1 MRLAH
6 LPFIAAALAVASTAA
21 AHSWQLSSVV
31 GTIDPATVRC
41 DDHGCTATLRAER
54 VQLQYDRFDRRE
66 DAVEL
71 TVPTRAV
78 LGGRGETWA
87 DPRAAL
93 LALGDAPVRARGEL
107 DWLGDRGAL
116 TVERL
121 ARIGKGAVDPRALP
135 TLFPSCGRPPWSQDV
150 LRSCFSVAG
159 RERAITVHAT
169 LATDADAEA
178 PLRGNSGI
186 AWLDL
191 DEVRIDEMGIALGA
205 PMDHEA
211 AVVRA
216 VKKLGHPTAARSSLK
231 TLRAGDRLT
240 LEAAYVLPAPAGA
253 KGIEGPQCVTERC
266 WPELAVESVAVDAR
280 R

>member
-6 LPFIAAALAVASTAA
+6 LPFIAAVLAVASTAA
-21 AHSWQLSSVV
+21 AHSWELGSVV

-54 VQLQYDRFDRRE
+54 VRLQYDRFDRRE
-66 DAVEL
+66 DTVEL
-71 TVPTRAV
+71 TVPTRAA

-107 DWLGDRGAL
+107 DWLGDRSAL

-121 ARIGKGAVDPRALP
+121 ARVGQGAADPRALAA
-135 TLFPSCGRPPWSQDV
+135 LFPSCGRPPWSQDV
-150 LRSCFSVAG
+150 LRSCFSAAT

-178 PLRGNSGI
+178 ALRGHSGI

-191 DEVRIDEMGIALGA
+191 EQIRVDEMGIALAA
-205 PMDHEA
+205 PTDHDTA
-211 AVVRA
+211 SLRA
-216 VKKLGHPTAARSSLK
+216 VTKLAVPTAARSSIK
-231 TLRAGDRLT
+231 TLRAGDGLT
-240 LEAAYVLPAPAGA
+240 LEGAYVLPAPAGA
-253 KGIEGPQCVTERC
+253 KGIEEPQCSTERC
-266 WPELAVESVAVDAR
+266 WPELVVDSVAVAAR